1 VSKLHASLKWLY
13 PGMHVKRWV
22 GLGFI
27 GLLMFLTG
35 SGVINQVHKHSDSL
49 LVRVAR
55 WFIANVHLGRL
66 HPGTLGLLLTL
77 LGAGVCLFAL
87 GKLIHSLTS
96 ALDPEMAPGGLVDVI
111 YQTRKLSQGRR
122 IVVIGGGTGLS
133 TMLRGLKRF
142 SSNITAIV
150 TVADDGG
157 SSGKLQKQ
165 LNILP
170 PGDIRNCLV
179 ALADAEP
186 QMTEL
191 FQFRFRNSVK
201 PESQVASRPL
211 STPMHAPIGEHAA
224 VATYNGA
231 ERNGAHGVS
240 NPIQNPKSKIQ
251 NGEGYGEGLRDHA
264 FGNLL
269 IAAMCAINGGDFER
283 AIQETS
289 RVLNIRGRVLP
300 STVTPVLLRGEMEDG
315 SVIDG
320 ETNIAESPLK
330 IRRIH
335 LIPQNETDAICP
347 IEDALEAIKRA
358 DVIVLGP
365 GSVFTSII
373 PNLLVPG
380 ISEAIRRSRAKKVY
394 ACNVMTQPG
403 ETDGFSACD
412 HVSAIEKH
420 AGRRVFDYVLVNT
433 GVPDPSLL
441 EKYRKTGSILVE
453 PDTDRIKAEGYRPIP
468 GNFIN
473 ETDVV
478 RHDASVLAEAIMH
491 LLG

>member
-1 VSKLHASLKWLY
+1 
-13 PGMHVKRWV
+13 MRVKRWV
-22 GLGFI
+22 GLGFL
-27 GLLMFLTG
+27 GLLIFLTG
-35 SGVINQVHKHSDSL
+35 TGVTIEAHQGASPL
-49 LVRVAR
+49 AVRVAH
-55 WFIANVHLGRL
+55 WIITHVHVGLR
-66 HPGTLGLLLTL
+66 PGLFGVLLTVC
-77 LGAGVCLFAL
+77 GAGLCLFAF
-87 GKLIHSLTS
+87 GQLIHSLTS
-96 ALDPEMAPGGLVDVI
+96 ALDPEIAAGGLVEAI
-111 YQTRKLSQGRR
+111 YNQRRLSQGRR

-133 TMLRGLKRF
+133 TMLRGLKRY
-142 SSNITAIV
+142 SSNLTAIV

-157 SSGKLQKQ
+157 SSGKIQKQ

-191 FQFRFRNSVK
+191 FQYRFRNSVK
-201 PESQVASRPL
+201 PPSAEGQRVVLTGGGNSPDAPSQKPRVP
-211 STPMHAPIGEHAA
+211 
-224 VATYNGA
+224 
-231 ERNGAHGVS
+231 
-240 NPIQNPKSKIQ
+240 

-283 AIQETS
+283 AVQETS

-300 STVTPVLLRGEMEDG
+300 STVTPVRLRGEMEDG
-315 SVIDG
+315 TSIDG
-320 ETNIAESPLK
+320 ETNIASSPLK

-335 LIPQNETDAICP
+335 LVPIEEGDRICP
-347 IEDALEAIKRA
+347 IEDALDAIREA

-365 GSVFTSII
+365 GSVFTSIL

-380 ISEAIRRSRAKKVY
+380 IPEAIRRSRAKKVY
-394 ACNVMTQPG
+394 VCNVMTQPG

-412 HVSAIEKH
+412 HVNAIERH
-420 AGRRVFDYVLVNT
+420 TEHRLFQYVLVNT
-433 GVPDPSLL
+433 GVPDATLL
-441 EKYRKTGSILVE
+441 EKYRKTGSVLVE
-453 PDTDRIKAEGYRPIP
+453 PDTDRIKKEGYRPIT

-478 RHDASVLAEAIMH
+478 RHDAALLAEAITG
-491 LLG
+491 LLY